1 MADITGFGQDFN
13 PNDVYRN
20 ENVSNV
26 KQASDITESAPKQTE
41 EELDQIIVDDG
52 RVRVPIKNTFGDEI
66 GVFYFNPTDIGI
78 LKRFE
83 NVREKFADVV
93 SPLMDANIGADGNGI
108 APSDVEK
115 LEEAEKRL
123 YELCDYLFGGNLS
136 KAFFGTINPFSPI
149 NGVFYCENALN
160 MVAEYVSRK
169 FDSEVKKINSRI
181 EKYTHGLRT
190 GKHRNGRQ

>member
-1 MADITGFGQDFN
+1 MADIID
-13 PNDVYRN
+13 
-20 ENVSNV
+20 
-26 KQASDITESAPKQTE
+26 SAPVEEKQE
-41 EELDQIIVDDG
+41 IEQIVVDDG
-52 RVRVPIKNTFGDEI
+52 RVRVPIKNTYGDEI

-83 NVREKFADVV
+83 KVREKFSDVV
-93 SPLMDANIGADGNGI
+93 APLNDANIGVDGEGADANSI
-108 APSDVEK
+108 EK

-190 GKHRNGRQ
+190 GKHKNGRT

>member
-1 MADITGFGQDFN
+1 MADITGFGPAVN
-13 PNDVYRN
+13 PNDYPKVP
-20 ENVSNV
+20 V
-26 KQASDITESAPKQTE
+26 KDTAPKSDITESAAPKQDE
-41 EELDQIIVDDG
+41 IEAIVVDDG

-93 SPLMDANIGADGNGI
+93 APLNDVNIGADGEGTD
-108 APSDVEK
+108 AYSVEK

-123 YELCDYLFGGNLS
+123 YDLCDYLFGGNLS

-190 GKHRNGRQ
+190 GKHKNGRT